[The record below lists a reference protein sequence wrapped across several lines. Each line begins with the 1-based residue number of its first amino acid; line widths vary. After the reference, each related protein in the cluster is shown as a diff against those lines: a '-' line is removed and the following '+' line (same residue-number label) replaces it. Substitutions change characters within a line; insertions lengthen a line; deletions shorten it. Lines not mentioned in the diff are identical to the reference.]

1 MRIDALSFVS
11 AAAFRDRAHFPE
23 EPCRPPWPMSVT
35 DVGRDDREIF
45 LLSEGRMEIGDG
57 AAGASHS
64 ETSNH
69 NACLLLLLER
79 RAQPLMLINSTPLH
93 LSSLKRVVMNSER
106 GAILQRCTP

>member
-23 EPCRPPWPMSVT
+23 EPCRPPWPVSVT

-69 NACLLLLLER
+69 NACLLLLLELS
-79 RAQPLMLINSTPLH
+79 ASAPHAHQLH
-93 LSSLKRVVMNSER
+93 SAPPVFVKACRHE
-106 GAILQRCTP
+106 